1 MSTGTVVSLFLSA
14 LALLISA
21 ATLYLTLIRKKAALV
36 GCLRAMTTQVSVE
49 DGDWVLEFALANTGD
64 VELLVSE
71 VDLDTPTDNL
81 VPEISSDALPL
92 VLEPGRVRS
101 LTLEL
106 PHRFCWR
113 VSNSRDS
120 LTFSFH
126 VFSSRGV
133 SYFPRTTVV
142 LAEAAVETRGT
153 SWVPF
158 TLGRAVR

>member
-64 VELLVSE
+64 VEWLVSE

-92 VLEPGRVRS
+92 CAGAGASEISNPGASTSVLLAS
-101 LTLEL
+101 L
-106 PHRFCWR
+106 
-113 VSNSRDS
+113 
-120 LTFSFH
+120 
-126 VFSSRGV
+126 
-133 SYFPRTTVV
+133 
-142 LAEAAVETRGT
+142 
-153 SWVPF
+153 
-158 TLGRAVR
+158 